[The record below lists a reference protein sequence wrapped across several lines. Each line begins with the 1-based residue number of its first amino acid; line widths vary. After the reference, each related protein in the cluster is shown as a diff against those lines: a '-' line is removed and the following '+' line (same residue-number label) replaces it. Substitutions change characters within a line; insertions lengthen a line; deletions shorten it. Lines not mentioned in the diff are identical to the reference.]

1 MYFLLGRK
9 KGKIRVSRG
18 TLVGWEEER
27 KNSGEGA
34 LYWVGLGCLWFRV
47 FERKENQDERKGR
60 KKNML

>member
-27 KNSGEGA
+27 KNSG
-34 LYWVGLGCLWFRV
+34 
-47 FERKENQDERKGR
+47 
-60 KKNML
+60 